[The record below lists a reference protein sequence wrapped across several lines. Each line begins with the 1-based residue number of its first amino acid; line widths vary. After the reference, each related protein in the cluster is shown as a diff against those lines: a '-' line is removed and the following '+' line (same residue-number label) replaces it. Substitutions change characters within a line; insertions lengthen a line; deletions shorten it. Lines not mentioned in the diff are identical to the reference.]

1 MQIRTFLAR
10 LDTSVVRYNTVLEG
24 GVEFSIP
31 CDDHVKGDDGDDG
44 RQKPADSRHKG
55 QERRGIDMTAL

>member
-44 RQKPADSRHKG
+44 R
-55 QERRGIDMTAL
+55 

>member
-1 MQIRTFLAR
+1 MLTVWRISRLEHGRMNIRSGTFLAR

-44 RQKPADSRHKG
+44 R
-55 QERRGIDMTAL
+55 